1 MSLWTARISR
11 SETSICL
18 SSPVLSC
25 HVLSS
30 ITKSNILLLDLQCP
44 PPLQATMTASNKVAT
59 FSNSK
64 LTMQQCPCGL
74 QEFPDLKLTFLCHVM
89 SYLVMSCLILS
100 CHVLYNKIKHFAP
113 RSTMSPPLQAT
124 MTASNKV
131 AAVSLWT
138 VRISR
143 SKTSICL
150 SCRSPWCPLLQN
162 QTLLQKIHVLLLDPQ
177 CPRPLQ
183 ATMTTSNK
191 VAALPNP
198 KLAMQ

>member
-1 MSLWTARISR
+1 MSCPVMSCLPVISCLLLQNQTLLKKQHILLLDLQCPPPLQTTMTASNKIATLSKPKLTMQQCPCGLQRISR

-30 ITKSNILLLDLQCP
+30 ITKSNISALLDLQCP

-74 QEFPDLKLTFLCHVM
+74 QEFPDLKLAFVCH
-89 SYLVMSCLILS
+89 SCPILS

-113 RSTMSPPLQAT
+113 RSTMS
-124 MTASNKV
+124 
-131 AAVSLWT
+131 
-138 VRISR
+138 
-143 SKTSICL
+143 TSIASDHDSVEQ
-150 SCRSPWCPLLQN
+150 SCSSVPVDCKNFQ
-162 QTLLQKIHVLLLDPQ
+162 I
-177 CPRPLQ
+177 
-183 ATMTTSNK
+183 
-191 VAALPNP
+191 
-198 KLAMQ
+198 